1 MEWKYRGADL
11 FSFRNKKLTFDLWD
25 FSGDPDYHCIYACFN
40 CANSL
45 HLIVWDARRDRKEL
59 VRWLSDI
66 QSTSVQRIPV
76 IVVFT
81 HMDTFKLRE
90 QKDEFRRRIIQW
102 LDYHNSRFD
111 STNGAFSLMS
121 SMSQTVRTLHG
132 EEVLSSY
139 EPPPEAFKVQDV
151 CSDTIP
157 LMPLVIKAHFV
168 SNMTGDGLPKLRKT
182 LYKAATGSLSQE
194 ILNFPGFQMI
204 GQEVPAV
211 YTNVEF
217 LIRQLRST
225 FRTSLKEGEQKA
237 FYSISELMDKLQR
250 PLKELNIE
258 EKDFTAALVLM
269 HEVCRLIFLPISPLF
284 LHLLSSLLTLLFL
297 LPSLSSLLCPLSLS
311 SLLLCFSPLLPPPFS
326 LSPPLS
332 PPLSTFLSPSSTF
345 FSSSYFLSFLVSAPT
360 PLSPSLPS
368 LILSLHSLQT
378 AWLHLPVQEPDRQ
391 YHPHY
396 GGYRPTTGGVPAP
409 EDDTSRTSQAGGSQT
424 QLCPP
429 QLPHLHALGVG
440 ANLVPRPGHQRRF
453 LAPFHQLPLSS

>member
-1 MEWKYRGADL
+1 MVWKLPNSPLPPSQVVEWKYRGADL

-45 HLIVWDARRDRKEL
+45 HLVVWDVRQDRKEL

-90 QKDEFRRRIIQW
+90 QKEEFKRRVIQW

-139 EPPPEAFKVQDV
+139 EPPPEAFNVQDV
-151 CSDTIP
+151 GGDTIP

-182 LYKAATGSLSQE
+182 LYKAATGSLTQG

-211 YTNVEF
+211 YANVES

-237 FYSISELMDKLQR
+237 FYSIPELMDKLQR

-269 HEVCRLIFLPISPLF
+269 HEVCRLIFLPTFSPPSF
-284 LHLLSSLLTLLFL
+284 FAFSSPF
-297 LPSLSSLLCPLSLS
+297 SLITPLS
-311 SLLLCFSPLLPPPFS
+311 SLLLPLILFLSPSSLLLS
-326 LSPPLS
+326 LSFLHSPPL
-332 PPLSTFLSPSSTF
+332 LSTFLSPSSTHPL
-345 FSSSYFLSFLVSAPT
+345 FSPPFSLPPPSSFLLFFPFFVSVPT
-360 PLSPSLPS
+360 PLSSLLPS
-368 LILSLHSLQT
+368 LSSFPLSLFSFL
-378 AWLHLPVQEPDRQ
+378 LYFSP
-391 YHPHY
+391 
-396 GGYRPTTGGVPAP
+396 PTPLFSP
-409 EDDTSRTSQAGGSQT
+409 IS
-424 QLCPP
+424 
-429 QLPHLHALGVG
+429 
-440 ANLVPRPGHQRRF
+440 N
-453 LAPFHQLPLSS
+453 PLSSFSTNSLASSACTRAK

>member
-1 MEWKYRGADL
+1 M
-11 FSFRNKKLTFDLWD
+11 
-25 FSGDPDYHCIYACFN
+25 
-40 CANSL
+40 
-45 HLIVWDARRDRKEL
+45 
-59 VRWLSDI
+59 
-66 QSTSVQRIPV
+66 
-76 IVVFT
+76 
-81 HMDTFKLRE
+81 
-90 QKDEFRRRIIQW
+90 IQW

-269 HEVCRLIFLPISPLF
+269 HEVCRLIFLPISHSFSTFFP
-284 LHLLSSLLTLLFL
+284 SLLFL
-297 LPSLSSLLCPLSLS
+297 LPSLSSLLFPPSLFSFLLRFSPPPPSSTLPSSLHLSFTLPSSLHLSLS
-311 SLLLCFSPLLPPPFS
+311 LLHLLFFLLL
-326 LSPPLS
+326 
-332 PPLSTFLSPSSTF
+332 
-345 FSSSYFLSFLVSAPT
+345 
-360 PLSPSLPS
+360 PSLPRLCS
-368 LILSLHSLQT
+368 HSSFPLT
-378 AWLHLPVQEPDRQ
+378 PI
-391 YHPHY
+391 
-396 GGYRPTTGGVPAP
+396 
-409 EDDTSRTSQAGGSQT
+409 S
-424 QLCPP
+424 
-429 QLPHLHALGVG
+429 
-440 ANLVPRPGHQRRF
+440 N
-453 LAPFHQLPLSS
+453 PLSSFSTNSLASSACTRAR